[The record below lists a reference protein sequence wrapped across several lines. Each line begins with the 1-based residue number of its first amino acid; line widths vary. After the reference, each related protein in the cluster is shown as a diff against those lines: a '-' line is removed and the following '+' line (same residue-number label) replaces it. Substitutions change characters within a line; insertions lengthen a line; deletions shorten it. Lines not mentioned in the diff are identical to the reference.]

1 MKIFTFFIA
10 ANILFFTSSAQT
22 VKLTKNQILAHD
34 ILKELVEINTTHST
48 GNTTVAVEAI
58 AKRLIAGGFTERD
71 FQILGPE
78 DRNKN
83 LVLRWNGSGKGRP
96 ILFIAHLDVVEA
108 KKTDWTTDPFSLIE
122 KDGYFYGRG
131 VLDLKGGAANLVA
144 NFIRLKQEGYIPDRD
159 LILALTAGEE
169 VGDLYNGVDW
179 LINNHRAL
187 IDAGFCVN
195 MESGYSILK
204 NGKRVALS
212 VQISEKGYI
221 NLQLEVKNP
230 GGHSSMPSN
239 DNAIYRLAK
248 GLTNLSVYHFPAVFN
263 PTTKSFFYSM
273 SLLESGQLSADLK
286 AVSVDKP
293 DTEAV
298 NRLSNVPMYNAKMR
312 NTCVATMLEAG
323 HQVSALPQTAI
334 ARVNCR
340 IMPGGNQDDIVQKI
354 KGVLMDSQI
363 VVTVTDS
370 LSPNPA
376 SELNAAQ
383 KKIVEEVTEKLW
395 PKILIIPNMTLGGTD
410 GKYLREAG
418 IPTYGISGVGVELGE
433 NRVHGKD
440 ERVLISQFYE
450 GLDFEYALIKAL
462 SSAN

>member
-1 MKIFTFFIA
+1 
-10 ANILFFTSSAQT
+10 
-22 VKLTKNQILAHD
+22 
-34 ILKELVEINTTHST
+34 
-48 GNTTVAVEAI
+48 
-58 AKRLIAGGFTERD
+58 
-71 FQILGPE
+71 
-78 DRNKN
+78 
-83 LVLRWNGSGKGRP
+83 
-96 ILFIAHLDVVEA
+96 
-108 KKTDWTTDPFSLIE
+108 
-122 KDGYFYGRG
+122 
-131 VLDLKGGAANLVA
+131 
-144 NFIRLKQEGYIPDRD
+144 
-159 LILALTAGEE
+159 
-169 VGDLYNGVDW
+169 
-179 LINNHRAL
+179 
-187 IDAGFCVN
+187 
-195 MESGYSILK
+195 
-204 NGKRVALS
+204 
-212 VQISEKGYI
+212 
-221 NLQLEVKNP
+221 
-230 GGHSSMPSN
+230 
-239 DNAIYRLAK
+239 LAK